1 MDRDAQRLRAM
12 DVCETGRIG
21 NDGVGNERN
30 RGDGIRL
37 DTRRP
42 AAMQHL
48 LHHLALLLD
57 VAGAEALH
65 ARDQGRV
72 AHHVCHQLGGIAT
85 DGEELEAGSS
95 HKRGEYI
102 MGGQSYAMAVLLELV
117 AQRDERLYVA
127 AATDD
132 LYDNVELDV
141 ELLFCWRSIR
151 QVLRSGF
158 RDGIFVVVIFERG
171 LRLSPS
177 EGQVLDY

>member
-1 MDRDAQRLRAM
+1 M
-12 DVCETGRIG
+12 CKTGRIR
-21 NDGVGNERN
+21 NDGVGDERD

-42 AAMQHL
+42 AAVQHL

-57 VAGAEALH
+57 IAGAETLH
-65 ARDQGRV
+65 ARDQGWV
-72 AHHVCHQLGGIAT
+72 ADHVRHQLGGIAT
-85 DGEELEAGSS
+85 DREEFEAGSS
-95 HKRGEYI
+95 HERGEYI

-141 ELLFCWRSIR
+141 ELLFCCRSIR

-158 RDGIFVVVIFERG
+158 RDGIFVEVIVQRG
-171 LRLSPS
+171 L
-177 EGQVLDY
+177 

>member
-1 MDRDAQRLRAM
+1 M

-21 NDGVGNERN
+21 NDGVGDEWD
-30 RGDGIRL
+30 RGDRVRL

-42 AAMQHL
+42 AAVQHL

-65 ARDQGRV
+65 ARDQRRV
-72 AHHVCHQLGGIAT
+72 AHHVRHQLGGIAT

-95 HKRGEYI
+95 HERGKYI
-102 MGGQSYAMAVLLELV
+102 VSGQSYTVAVLLKLV
-117 AQRDERLYVA
+117 AQGDERLYVS

-171 LRLSPS
+171 L
-177 EGQVLDY
+177 